1 MFCEECDLNY
11 IEKMKPKL
19 LDHGQEITNVENI
32 MNIQNRFYE
41 NLYISLDWYT
51 KKLCVWLIFFDK
63 QNPYINTLN
72 KDEGIITKD
81 KCFYQLIET
90 SENGK
95 SAELAG
101 CTA

>member
-1 MFCEECDLNY
+1 
-11 IEKMKPKL
+11 MKPKL

-32 MNIQNRFYE
+32 MNIQNRFMR
-41 NLYISLDWYT
+41 ISTNHYT
-51 KKLCVWLIFFDK
+51 DIRKNYVWDFFYK

-81 KCFYQLIET
+81 KCLYQLIEI
-90 SENGK
+90 SKNGK

-101 CTA
+101 CTAYFYKICLVKTSVFV